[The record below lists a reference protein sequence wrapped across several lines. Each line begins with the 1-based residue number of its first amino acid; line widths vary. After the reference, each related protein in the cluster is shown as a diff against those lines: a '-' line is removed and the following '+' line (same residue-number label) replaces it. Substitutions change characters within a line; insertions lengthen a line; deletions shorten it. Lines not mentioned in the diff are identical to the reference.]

1 MNCYSDIKD
10 TILYYSSSVGSL
22 TLDNL
27 LEMIEVCID
36 ETKQFENTV
45 SRILHKN
52 PNNKEIAD
60 KIMNSSMT
68 SEIKFLIDLIKD
80 NNL

>member
-1 MNCYSDIKD
+1 MNHYSDIKD
-10 TILYYSSSVGSL
+10 TILYYNSSVGSL

-80 NNL
+80 NL

>member
-1 MNCYSDIKD
+1 MNHYSDIKD

-36 ETKQFENTV
+36 ETEQFENTV
-45 SRILHKN
+45 SRILYKN

-80 NNL
+80 NL

>member
-1 MNCYSDIKD
+1 MKPN
-10 TILYYSSSVGSL
+10 
-22 TLDNL
+22 NL
-27 LEMIEVCID
+27 
-36 ETKQFENTV
+36 KNTV

-80 NNL
+80 NL

>member
-10 TILYYSSSVGSL
+10 TILNYSSSVGSL

-80 NNL
+80 NL

>member
-1 MNCYSDIKD
+1 MKYYSDIKD
-10 TILYYSSSVGSL
+10 TILYSDPLVGDL

-80 NNL
+80 NL

>member
-36 ETKQFENTV
+36 EAKQFENTV

-80 NNL
+80 NL

>member
-1 MNCYSDIKD
+1 MNYYSDIKD

-80 NNL
+80 NL

>member
-1 MNCYSDIKD
+1 MNHYSDIKD

-36 ETKQFENTV
+36 ETEQFENTV

-52 PNNKEIAD
+52 PNNKEISD

-80 NNL
+80 NL

>member
-1 MNCYSDIKD
+1 MKYYSDIKD
-10 TILYYSSSVGSL
+10 TILYSDPLVGDL
-22 TLDNL
+22 TLDYL
-27 LEMIEVCID
+27 LEMIEVCIE
-36 ETKQFENTV
+36 ETQTFENTV

-60 KIMNSSMT
+60 KLMNTSMI

-80 NNL
+80 NL

>member
-1 MNCYSDIKD
+1 MNCYSGIKD

-36 ETKQFENTV
+36 ETEQFENTV

-80 NNL
+80 NL

>member
-36 ETKQFENTV
+36 ETKQFEKHSFKNT
-45 SRILHKN
+45 S
-52 PNNKEIAD
+52 
-60 KIMNSSMT
+60 
-68 SEIKFLIDLIKD
+68 
-80 NNL
+80 

>member
-1 MNCYSDIKD
+1 MKYYSDIKD
-10 TILYYSSSVGSL
+10 TILYSDPLVGDL
-22 TLDNL
+22 TLDYL

-36 ETKQFENTV
+36 ETEQFENTV

-80 NNL
+80 NL

>member
-1 MNCYSDIKD
+1 MKYYSDIKD
-10 TILYYSSSVGSL
+10 TILYSDPLVGDL
-22 TLDNL
+22 TLDYL

-80 NNL
+80 NL

>member
-1 MNCYSDIKD
+1 MKYYSDIKD
-10 TILYYSSSVGSL
+10 TILYSDPLVGDL
-22 TLDNL
+22 TLDYL

-45 SRILHKN
+45 SRIIHKN

-80 NNL
+80 NL

>member
-1 MNCYSDIKD
+1 MNHYSDIKD
-10 TILYYSSSVGSL
+10 TILYYSSSVGGL

-36 ETKQFENTV
+36 ETEQFENTV
-45 SRILHKN
+45 SRILYKN

-60 KIMNSSMT
+60 KIMNSSIT

-80 NNL
+80 NL

>member
-1 MNCYSDIKD
+1 MQYYSDIKD
-10 TILYYSSSVGSL
+10 TILYSDPLVGDL

-80 NNL
+80 NL

>member
-1 MNCYSDIKD
+1 MNHYSDIKD

-45 SRILHKN
+45 LRILHKN

-80 NNL
+80 NL

>member
-1 MNCYSDIKD
+1 MKYYSDIKD
-10 TILYYSSSVGSL
+10 TILYSDPLVGDL

-60 KIMNSSMT
+60 KLMNTSMI

-80 NNL
+80 NL

>member
-10 TILYYSSSVGSL
+10 TILYYSSSVRSL

-80 NNL
+80 NL

>member
-10 TILYYSSSVGSL
+10 TILYYSYSVGSL

-80 NNL
+80 NL

>member
-36 ETKQFENTV
+36 EIKQFENTV

-80 NNL
+80 NL

>member
-52 PNNKEIAD
+52 PNNQEIAD

-80 NNL
+80 NL